1 MKGESA
7 SKKLITE
14 SPNSKTKGGEKGEKL
29 DDSIQDRWDRKLKK
43 KKFGRTDS
51 VEAKRISKRRRRA
64 PKRFPTRV

>member
-29 DDSIQDRWDRKLKK
+29 DDSSLTNFMANKK
-43 KKFGRTDS
+43 K
-51 VEAKRISKRRRRA
+51 
-64 PKRFPTRV
+64 